1 MLAGTLGDVEVGMNH
16 SRNIIG
22 YLLGGAVIIFGLVV
36 IAAVLAGAVWLAVE
50 LLR

>member
-1 MLAGTLGDVEVGMNH
+1 LTHIGIRPRIG
-16 SRNIIG
+16 G
-22 YLLGGAVIIFGLVV
+22 YLLGGAVIIFGLMV